1 MIDHIRSSHVTLFI
15 FSKINS
21 HVILGLRN
29 TPGPSH
35 AHDDGTAYHRGGEI
49 RLGAGDAYGLMLHDY
64 YLANFDNV
72 AEDPVEVVV
81 ETSPVAV
88 GPAD

>member
-1 MIDHIRSSHVTLFI
+1 MMRRSLKGVLIATL
-15 FSKINS
+15 
-21 HVILGLRN
+21 LGIPLAGCGASR
-29 TPGPSH
+29 PLD